1 MRYLAQREHSRL
13 ELAIKVARKDFPED
27 LIDAVLDELSNQGLQ
42 SDLRYAEAYVRSR
55 ASKGY
60 GCRRIIEELKQ
71 RGIERDALPDF
82 SEYDWDHSIVNVYTK
97 KYGNLLPRIP
107 AERARRENFLRMRGF
122 SSDEIRQLFRSMTQ
136 TDDHHD

>member
-1 MRYLAQREHSRL
+1 M
-13 ELAIKVARKDFPED
+13 D
-27 LIDAVLDELSNQGLQ
+27 LIDAVLDELSDQGLQ
-42 SDLRYAEAYVRSR
+42 SDHRYAEAYVRSR
-55 ASKGY
+55 ARKGY

-82 SEYDWDHSIVNVYTK
+82 SEYDWHHSIVNVYTK